1 MPASVALLPPSTP
14 CPAHCQAIARMRASN
29 SSRRRMSA
37 CHSGSATPNS
47 RGASIATS
55 IRSRCP
61 ARLRLPPAV
70 AASARFS
77 IGSWGKRAA
86 SPAASLAATCQ
97 QFDQHASRSCRPRS
111 GFCLL
116 DRLLSGLSLCRLS
129 HGPGVAVGGVIGR
142 NLQSL
147 GGGSSL
153 QHDVL
158 RDLLVSFLGLLIL
171 RLGGKADVSIAP
183 AFGGGHETFVLLLR
197 KLPNYDIQLGFPHFL
212 FPPLPSGPSNPPLP
226 NCLHP
231 FTILP

>member
-29 SSRRRMSA
+29 SSRCRTSA
-37 CHSGSATPNS
+37 CRSGSATPNS

-61 ARLRLPPAV
+61 ALLRLPPAV

-77 IGSWGKRAA
+77 RGVGTSGPQAPRRRWPQQI
-86 SPAASLAATCQ
+86 CQ
-97 QFDQHASRSCRPRS
+97 LFDQHAFRSCRPGS

-116 DRLLSGLSLCRLS
+116 DRLWSGLDLCCLS
-129 HGPGVAVGGVIGR
+129 HGPGVTVGGVIGR
-142 NLQSL
+142 NLQPL

-153 QHDVL
+153 QHDIL

-171 RLGGKADVSIAP
+171 RLGGKTDVSIAP
-183 AFGGGHETFVLLLR
+183 TFSGGH
-197 KLPNYDIQLGFPHFL
+197 
-212 FPPLPSGPSNPPLP
+212 
-226 NCLHP
+226 
-231 FTILP
+231 